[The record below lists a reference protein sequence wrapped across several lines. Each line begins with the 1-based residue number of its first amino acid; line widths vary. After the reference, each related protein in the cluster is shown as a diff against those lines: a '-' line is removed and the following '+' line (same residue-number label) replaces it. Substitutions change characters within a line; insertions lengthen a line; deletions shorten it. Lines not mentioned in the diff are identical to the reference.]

1 MVDQRAKKTEK
12 TMTSKAMTS
21 KSMTS
26 KEEQSSLGD
35 SKAIISNQ
43 DDIHEKL
50 GEVVKKHLTHAFKKP
65 YQTHTKQAFAEMDT
79 LVKAFLFENP
89 TGEVILDACCG
100 VGQSTRLLAQQNPK
114 AIVIG
119 VDKSDHRINRNV
131 EGFDVNDGFIA
142 DNFHLVRADL
152 NDFYR
157 LVKAANWPVS
167 KHYILYPNPWPKS
180 KHLQRRWHG
189 SAVFP
194 QMTSIGTQLVL
205 RSNWRIYLAEFQQAA
220 KFVDLHGDITALPTV
235 DASLAM
241 TPFEAKY
248 QASGQVCWQLTL
260 ER

>member
-1 MVDQRAKKTEK
+1 MVKNNKVKTK
-12 TMTSKAMTS
+12 LND
-21 KSMTS
+21 
-26 KEEQSSLGD
+26 EQPIIGD

-43 DDIHEKL
+43 EGIHEKL
-50 GEVVKKHLTHAFKKP
+50 DEVVKRHLTHAFQKP
-65 YQTHTKQAFAEMDT
+65 YQVHTEQAFAEMDG
-79 LVKAFLFENP
+79 LVQAFLVANP
-89 TGEVILDACCG
+89 NGEIILDACCG
-100 VGQSTRLLAQQNPK
+100 VGQSTRLLAQQNPQ
-114 AIVIG
+114 ALVIG

-131 EGFDVNDGFIA
+131 EGFDEGDGFTA

-157 LVKAANWPVS
+157 LVKAAKWPVS

-194 QMTSIGTQLVL
+194 QMTSIGQELIL
-205 RSNWRIYLAEFQQAA
+205 RSNWQIYLEEFQQAA
-220 KFVDLHGDITALPTV
+220 KFVDLIGDISALPVV

-248 QASGQVCWQLTL
+248 QASGQICWQLSL
-260 ER
+260 KR